1 MFTKS
6 NIAVIAAFLT
16 ALAGPAYATNGEIG
30 LSDRGLDASQGARPS
45 FTDARARASV
55 DTRRESRPRMTEG
68 SSSAPD
74 FNLIG
79 HN

>member
-16 ALAGPAYATNGEIG
+16 ALAGPAYPTNGDIG
-30 LSDRGLDASQGARPS
+30 LSDRTQDASQGARTS
-45 FTDARARASV
+45 FTDTQARASV
-55 DTRRESRPRMTEG
+55 DTRRESRPSTTEG
-68 SSSAPD
+68 SPSAPD
-74 FNLIG
+74 SNLIG

>member
-1 MFTKS
+1 MSTKS

-16 ALAGPAYATNGEIG
+16 ALAAPAYATNGDIG
-30 LSDRGLDASQGARPS
+30 LSDNGQGTSQGG
-45 FTDARARASV
+45 RASRASV
-55 DTRRESRPRMTEG
+55 DTRRESRPRNAEG
-68 SSSAPD
+68 SSSTFN

>member
-1 MFTKS
+1 MHTKS

-16 ALAGPAYATNGEIG
+16 ALAGPAFATNGDIG
-30 LSDRGLDASQGARPS
+30 LSDRAQHASPGARAS
-45 FTDARARASV
+45 FTDIQAWASV
-55 DTRRESRPRMTEG
+55 DTRRESRPHTTES